1 MADITVENLDML
13 IAAGAVFFASFFALL
28 ALWSV
33 FVRMLFTALGKSKL
47 FFLPRTLKELF
58 FSIAFILMLLSL
70 QVAAYFTD
78 RSLLAGELF
87 KIWEILLIFAIANII
102 VRVVLTG
109 LDVQHRQARDRSGL
123 YRSIGL
129 LKGTAGLILYLIALM
144 ISVYVLSAELGTA
157 VMAIGFFIIILVFAA
172 GFNQMKSIIAGLQLG
187 DYYVDVGSLITI
199 DGERGFVD
207 GVYGRSTVVKTLK
220 GRTIVIPNYVFFEK
234 TFEIDPDEI
243 SEIEYVLEVGGKEP
257 QKIRERIS
265 ALSSKIAMGIPD
277 VPKEFK
283 PKAFYSGLREGRHVF
298 SLALKVTPSSDI
310 RIVSDKLCSAFHAE
324 FGDSLHSIRMD

>member
-1 MADITVENLDML
+1 MADITIPDLDML
-13 IAAGAVFFASFFALL
+13 LAAGAIFFLSFFALL

-33 FVRMLFTALGKSKL
+33 LIRMLFSALGRSKL
-47 FFLPRTLKELF
+47 FFLPKTLKELF
-58 FSIAFILMLLSL
+58 FSIAFIIMLLSL

-109 LDVQHRQARDRSGL
+109 LDVQHKQAKDRSGL

-129 LKGTAGLILYLIALM
+129 LKGTAGLVLYLIAL
-144 ISVYVLSAELGTA
+144 IIAVYVLSAELGAA

-187 DYYVDVGSLITI
+187 DYYVDVGSLIKI
-199 DGERGFVD
+199 GDERGFVD

-220 GRTIVIPNYVFFEK
+220 GRTAVIPNYIFFERS
-234 TFEIDPDEI
+234 FEIDPDEI
-243 SEIEYVLEVGGKEP
+243 SEIEYLIEVGGKEP
-257 QKIRERIS
+257 RKMRERIS
-265 ALSSKIAMGIPD
+265 ALASKIAIGIPD
-277 VPKEFK
+277 VPSEFK
-283 PKAFYSGLREGRHVF
+283 PKAFYAGIHEGRHRF
-298 SLALKVTPSSDI
+298 CLALKVTPSADVRKLSD
-310 RIVSDKLCSAFHAE
+310 SLSGAMHDE
-324 FGDSLHSIRMD
+324 FGDKLYSMELE